1 MHARY
6 HNVAAL
12 DQANAVR
19 RRQMHAVVEELLH
32 PRAGSVH
39 QAARFPAEFL
49 AGIDVFRF
57 HNPQAV
63 FTTGRGRAG
72 TGFDLATFLLDHLG
86 IRQHQTRI
94 VHPAVGIF
102 ETAHDFRL
110 KDRF

>member
-1 MHARY
+1 
-6 HNVAAL
+6 
-12 DQANAVR
+12 
-19 RRQMHAVVEELLH
+19 MHAVVEELLH

-63 FTTGRGRAG
+63 FTTGSGRAG
-72 TGFDLATFLLDHLG
+72 TGFHLAAFLLDHLG
-86 IRQHQTRI
+86 IRQYQTRV